1 MAAPGASEAV
11 WNRLEVPW
19 PACSATVAVA
29 AQHSSVRSLSAVLK
43 GCHAVD
49 TLLKNK
55 AMVAEQSLLHSIMY
69 SFHYQMSRHRS
80 FRSLKQVEQCL
91 KRLNRMNLEKPIQY
105 LILLGPTK
113 QKSENP
119 EEALVPSQP
128 VIEVILVKILGGC
141 KLLLRLLECCCTAFL
156 LSLKHL
162 CLQEYILLNTVV
174 LGLLSRL
181 WIIYRGVLKSL
192 ASLYMRLFELLQQV
206 SETHPRPYIKGFAF
220 PSEIYE
226 FLGTTYSEIERKMPN
241 KTFVMK
247 RAGPGWMTRRFA
259 GSKAVFQSHA
269 LSAAA
274 PTKVRKKVMNAQKTI
289 DIGKPILVKRTNQ
302 DLGKAFAFDV
312 KSLCKFPNPAP
323 LENTKVKVR
332 FPGSKKR
339 TTLVSSK
346 SLRSQHLKSFVSK
359 FQEACTFR
367 ELSDTLRTT
376 VLWCKSNK
384 LGPEAFFLGMKLL
397 KSRRLQ
403 HVETQGCSLQRKLGC
418 IKATLCKYLTLSSCR
433 VRPSQR
439 LKAHSHPQRQMK
451 RSRKSRSV
459 SRSAPSCIVPMQR
472 GTSIHLKGSK
482 DLSLSQCSSP
492 FSPVWDA
499 DNCGTTYSVEK
510 QSHGHPSDVV
520 GLGRKPSHKQKEATE
535 NEDDIDDI
543 FKVIGL

>member
-1 MAAPGASEAV
+1 
-11 WNRLEVPW
+11 
-19 PACSATVAVA
+19 
-29 AQHSSVRSLSAVLK
+29 
-43 GCHAVD
+43 
-49 TLLKNK
+49 
-55 AMVAEQSLLHSIMY
+55 MVAEQTLLHSIMY
-69 SFHYQMSRHRS
+69 SFHYQLSHHRS

-91 KRLNRMNLEKPIQY
+91 KRLNRMNLKKPIQY
-105 LILLGPTK
+105 LILLGPTN
-113 QKSENP
+113 QKPENP
-119 EEALVPSQP
+119 EEALIPSQP

-181 WIIYRGVLKSL
+181 W
-192 ASLYMRLFELLQQV
+192 LFELLREV
-206 SETHPRPYIKGFAF
+206 SETHPRPYIKGFDF
-220 PSEIYE
+220 PSDIYE
-226 FLGTTYSEIERKMPN
+226 FLGTTYSEIEKKMSN

-247 RAGPGWMTRRFA
+247 KAGPGWMTRLFP
-259 GSKAVFQSHA
+259 GSKAVSQSHA
-269 LSAAA
+269 LSAAV

-289 DIGKPILVKRTNQ
+289 DIGKPILIKRTNQ
-302 DLGKAFAFDV
+302 DLGKEFAFDV
-312 KSLCKFPNPAP
+312 KSLCRFPNPAP
-323 LENTKVKVR
+323 RENTKVTVR

-339 TTLVSSK
+339 STLVSSK

-359 FQEACTFR
+359 FQEAHTFR
-367 ELSDTLRTT
+367 ELCDTLRTT

-451 RSRKSRSV
+451 CSRKSRCV
-459 SRSAPSCIVPMQR
+459 SRSAPSCIVPIQR
-472 GTSIHLKGSK
+472 GTSIHFKGSRY
-482 DLSLSQCSSP
+482 LPLPQCSSSL
-492 FSPVWDA
+492 SPVWDA
-499 DNCGTTYSVEK
+499 DNGGTTYSVEK
-510 QSHGHPSDVV
+510 QSHGHPSDLV
-520 GLGRKPSHKQKEATE
+520 GLGRKPSHKQKATE